1 MQKLLTTDLDK
12 AYASRRALWSI
23 KSPAANQLT
32 VSRKATGLRSIMKT
46 SLSGFCTGKS
56 ESIRVVYGKSR
67 IYYQGYVQATQ
78 LFSGACT
85 DKRGFIRFLYGQI
98 RIYQDHVRKRRICY
112 QDHVRVG
119 RTLYHG
125 DRLWNDLLCHDL
137 LWDDCFLSI
146 LPRVR
151 RVRLFHTTSFL
162 VVHGELSLLPTKSKK
177 RMIFSFYRHKK
188 SACIPFFIVDK
199 TKHLQGSQPCCIKI
213 TRR

>member
-1 MQKLLTTDLDK
+1 M
-12 AYASRRALWSI
+12 
-23 KSPAANQLT
+23 
-32 VSRKATGLRSIMKT
+32 
-46 SLSGFCTGKS
+46 
-56 ESIRVVYGKSR
+56 
-67 IYYQGYVQATQ
+67 
-78 LFSGACT
+78 
-85 DKRGFIRFLYGQI
+85 
-98 RIYQDHVRKRRICY
+98 
-112 QDHVRVG
+112 RVG

-188 SACIPFFIVDK
+188 NRKVLIFSFIRTFEKSEPFHLEYSSTIYLSRKRFGFIIIVWQPK
-199 TKHLQGSQPCCIKI
+199 TSDCRYCFSIWRLLWSHFRLLMSPLLLSDHPC
-213 TRR
+213 